1 MNLIHGPKEPEMSKV
16 RTKETD
22 GKGLK
27 SKGPLTE
34 GPHEER
40 EKVKSKGWLGVALA
54 AGIAVFS
61 FGTAVLTTNCTFS
74 TKGIPAEQHDGGEEE
89 DAAVDADT
97 KDVKVPDAKVTDAKV
112 LDAALD
118 AGEDAAILDAPLDGG
133 PDAAPQNDAG
143 PDAEVIADAGQND
156 SSTTDG
162 GAVDCPGIVAASA
175 GFTTASYDTEF
186 QTGGIGITPLSP
198 YNVGT
203 VTLRIVCANGGA
215 ALVPDQVFATADR
228 NTNIPVDLGNS
239 RVLTLN
245 LSTWNATNVYFNS
258 LGVTTN

>member
-118 AGEDAAILDAPLDGG
+118 AGEDAAILDLMQPRRTMRDRTPRLSLMLDRTT
-133 PDAAPQNDAG
+133 PRPRM
-143 PDAEVIADAGQND
+143 AEQ
-156 SSTTDG
+156 ST
-162 GAVDCPGIVAASA
+162 ARASL
-175 GFTTASYDTEF
+175 
-186 QTGGIGITPLSP
+186 P
-198 YNVGT
+198 
-203 VTLRIVCANGGA
+203 R
-215 ALVPDQVFATADR
+215 ALV
-228 NTNIPVDLGNS
+228 S
-239 RVLTLN
+239 RQLHTTQSFKQGESALRRFHLTT
-245 LSTWNATNVYFNS
+245 SVR
-258 LGVTTN
+258 